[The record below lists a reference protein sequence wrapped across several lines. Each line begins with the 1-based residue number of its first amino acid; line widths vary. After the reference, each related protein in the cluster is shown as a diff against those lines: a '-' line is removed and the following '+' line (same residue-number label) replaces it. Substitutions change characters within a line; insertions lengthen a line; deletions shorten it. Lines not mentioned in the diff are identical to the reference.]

1 MNQHEPGAIVVGVD
15 VGGLKKGFHAI
26 AFQDGHYREKFSTLI
41 PSEIAEWCRKLK
53 ASVVGVDAPCRWSL
67 TGRARPCERAL
78 AAEGLHTFATP
89 SQAKGRTHPFYHWMV
104 NGADLYRCL
113 APDYQ
118 LYNGQRSVSGLLCVE
133 TFPHAVACA
142 LAGKNLSARQKRA
155 DHSRLLRE
163 AGVGT
168 DALTNMDWI
177 DAAICALAAHHL
189 RAGTCKAYGEPAEGF
204 IVVPQS

>member
-1 MNQHEPGAIVVGVD
+1 MTQYKPGSIVVGVD
-15 VGGLKKGFHAI
+15 VGGFKKGFHAV
-26 AFQDGHYREKFSTLI
+26 ALQNGQYCEQFSTLI
-41 PSEIAEWCRKLK
+41 AADIAGWCRKLK
-53 ASVVGVDAPCRWSL
+53 AAVVGIDAPCRWSL

-118 LYNGQRSVSGLLCVE
+118 LYNGQRSVSGLMCVE

-142 LAGKNLSARQKRA
+142 LARKTLSAKQKRV
-155 DHSRLLRE
+155 DRSRLLQE
-163 AGVGT
+163 AGVAT

-177 DAAICALAAHHL
+177 DAALCALAAQHFVTG
-189 RAGTCKAYGEPAEGF
+189 RFKPYGDAAEGF